1 MQKYNYYEFIG
12 DTMTCTF
19 FGHANTPLE
28 IRDKLKATLIN
39 LIENRSVDLFYV
51 GDKGNFDRLALSV
64 LREISAVYPIR
75 YSVVLA
81 YLPKEKSDYPTL
93 FPEGI
98 ETVPKRFAI
107 NFRNKFMVEQ
117 SDMVISYITRSYG
130 GAVKFVEMA
139 HKKKKT
145 VINLAE

>member
-1 MQKYNYYEFIG
+1 
-12 DTMTCTF
+12 MTCTF
-19 FGHANTPLE
+19 FGHSNTALE
-28 IRDKLKATLIN
+28 IRDKLKATLID

-64 LREISAVYPIR
+64 LREIGAVYPIR
-75 YSVVLA
+75 YYVVLA
-81 YLPKEKSDYPTL
+81 YLQKEKTDYPTL

-117 SDMVISYITRSYG
+117 SDIVVAYITHSFG
-130 GAVKFVEMA
+130 GAAKFVEMA
-139 HKKKKT
+139 RKKKKT

>member
-1 MQKYNYYEFIG
+1 
-12 DTMTCTF
+12 MTCTF
-19 FGHANTPLE
+19 FGHSNTPLE
-28 IRDKLKATLIN
+28 IRGKLKTTLID

-64 LREISAVYPIR
+64 LREIGAVYPIR
-75 YSVVLA
+75 YYIVLA
-81 YLPKEKSDYPTL
+81 YLPKEKTDSSTL

-117 SDMVISYITRSYG
+117 SDIVVAYITHSFG
-130 GAVKFVEMA
+130 GAAKFVEMA
-139 HKKKKT
+139 VKKKKT